1 MSLIGVSANEVFTEP
16 QFSLKSSLHKFCGR
30 HHDFVYTYEIT
41 VPQMTMDIFRL
52 VFIHGWHTIHEYTT
66 HVMVQQN
73 NVILQEHLV
82 SSLDF
87 VEALSCPFG
96 CISR

>member
-16 QFSLKSSLHKFCGR
+16 LFSLKSSLHKFCGR

-52 VFIHGWHTIHEYTT
+52 VFIHG
-66 HVMVQQN
+66 
-73 NVILQEHLV
+73 
-82 SSLDF
+82 
-87 VEALSCPFG
+87 
-96 CISR
+96 